1 MAEIISPNSEDKP
14 RRIRGLHRRRVLF
27 ALSRSD
33 LTVAQISRHKAVE
46 YRGAHPTRWGLRGL
60 DARLALGRLVLG
72 LLLLLGRAEV
82 KLLGGRRLHLLGLLG
97 LLLAAAGQ
105 REAEDEL
112 VLGVVVPV
120 LLLLFTSA
128 AARAGG
134 ALCGCS
140 LGSVRAAL
148 VLLLFLRPGA
158 GCRRS

>member
-1 MAEIISPNSEDKP
+1 MYYYKCVCECVSLDTVLANKHPGLCGYFRLLLIAP
-14 RRIRGLHRRRVLF
+14 RSVVCSCRV
-27 ALSRSD
+27 
-33 LTVAQISRHKAVE
+33 
-46 YRGAHPTRWGLRGL
+46 RGALGE
-60 DARLALGRLVLG
+60 LA
-72 LLLLLGRAEV
+72 
-82 KLLGGRRLHLLGLLG
+82 
-97 LLLAAAGQ
+97 
-105 REAEDEL
+105 
-112 VLGVVVPV
+112 LGVVVPV